1 MNQYWITTSFCS
13 NLYTSYLSLSLSLS
27 RAETMADL
35 MVGGALLSGFINVLF
50 DRLASKEVLDFFRG
64 NKLNLKLL
72 KRLKTVL
79 LSANALLDDAE
90 EKQLG
95 DNNVKNWLD
104 ELKEVL
110 YEADHV
116 MDKISTE
123 ALRLK
128 MEEDELE
135 STASKPFNFVSNNPF
150 EISAVKSEIEEILD
164 TLMDLL
170 EQTEYLGLKK
180 VDRKTTLHRTHA
192 PLLDDSQV
200 YGREGDKEAILKL
213 LLCDDDAGPRISF
226 IPIVGMGGIG
236 KTTLAQNVFYDTT
249 VQQHFALKVWVT
261 VSDDFDVVKITK
273 IILEKITGK
282 ENKANELHQLQKD
295 LKDSLAGKKFLFVHD
310 DVWNEKYE
318 LWDLLKSSFQSGA
331 QGSKIIVT
339 TRNGDVALKM
349 KTRNVQT
356 YELKNMSDDECWK
369 LFAEH
374 AFDNVGSNEVVLSEL
389 QEIGRQIVKKCKG
402 LPLAVKSMASLLRS
416 MSTRDEWRHVLQ
428 SDVWE
433 MPNRQDIEIVPALWL
448 SYRFLPPYLKPCFS
462 YLSIFPKDYKFGDV
476 DREKLILIW
485 MAEGLLKSQP
495 GKRIEDVGEEYLN
508 ALIARSFFQ
517 RNTRNRYLSMHDL
530 MHDLAM
536 YVSGECCFIYDSCK
550 DLHKFSSKTRH
561 LSYMKVLRDAIEFDN
576 LPKAKYLR
584 SLLALPLSNIYS
596 LSDARLTLQ
605 MVLRDGECLRALS
618 LSESNITKLPSSI
631 ENLKYLRYLDISSTN
646 IEELPVSICVLY
658 NLETLVLSH
667 CGKLTQLPTNISKLI
682 NLRHLMIRRTH
693 LKEMPP
699 KIFNMINLWTLSD
712 FVLCGN
718 DGSRIKELGKLEN
731 LHGSLQILGLGYVKE
746 VSDVFEGNLKNKKN
760 LTELILR
767 WNGEADDSIKEREVL
782 NALQPHENLK
792 KLKIHNYNGTNLLDW
807 VTHPSYSNLEKLHL
821 DCKNCCLSLLSFRL
835 LSSLRDLN
843 ISCLYMHDEFGG
855 ISLNMPFAL
864 LEVLKLD
871 GISRL
876 DWSFTNTD
884 GQKCEIFPCLKKFV
898 LSRCGKINVA
908 LPIGNFPSLKYIDIE
923 ECNELVTI
931 FPSST
936 HIDVAYPSLEW
947 LNIDGCSRLESFSE
961 MGLPSSLKNLRII
974 SCNMLMENR
983 MKWNLQR
990 LPLLIEL
997 YLKNYGGAVDS
1008 FPEEWLLPPSLTLLW
1023 IWEFDRLTALNGK
1036 GFHHLTSLRRLEL
1049 HHLEKLE
1056 CLPAEGL
1063 PQTLTAL
1070 TISGC
1075 PVLIPR
1081 CKEGTGEDWP
1091 KIQHIPNIDAQH
1103 WF

>member
-1 MNQYWITTSFCS
+1 
-13 NLYTSYLSLSLSLS
+13 
-27 RAETMADL
+27 MADL

-50 DRLASKEVLDFFRG
+50 DRLASQEVLDFFRG
-64 NKLNLKLL
+64 DKLNLKLL
-72 KRLKTVL
+72 KSLKTVL

-135 STASKPFNFVSNNPF
+135 STASKAFNFVSNNPF

-164 TLMDLL
+164 TLKDLL

-180 VDRKTTLHRTHA
+180 VDQKTTLHRTHA

-213 LLCDDDAGPRISF
+213 LLCDDDAGPKISV

-236 KTTLAQNVFYDTT
+236 KTTLAQNVYYDTT
-249 VQQHFALKVWVT
+249 VQEHFSLKAWVT
-261 VSDDFDVVKITK
+261 VSNDFDVVKITK
-273 IILEKITGK
+273 IILGAIVKTRPDTK
-282 ENKANELHQLQKD
+282 ELHQLQKD
-295 LKDSLAGKKFLFVHD
+295 LKDALAGKKFLFVHD

-339 TRNGDVALKM
+339 TRNEDVALKM
-349 KTRNVQT
+349 KTRDVQT
-356 YELKNMSDDECWK
+356 YKLEKISDDECWK
-369 LFAEH
+369 LFADH

-402 LPLAVKSMASLLRS
+402 LPLAVKSMAGLLRS
-416 MSTRDEWRHVLQ
+416 TSTPDEWRHVLQ

-433 MPNRQDIEIVPALWL
+433 LPNCRDIGIVPALWL

-462 YLSIFPKDYKFGDV
+462 YLSIFPKDYEFGDV

-485 MAEGLLKSQP
+485 MAEGLLKSQL

-517 RNTRNRYLSMHDL
+517 RNTRNRSLSMHDL

-536 YVSGECCFIYDSCK
+536 YVSGERCFIYDSCK
-550 DLHKFSSKTRH
+550 DLHKLSSKTRH
-561 LSYMKVLRDAIEFDN
+561 LLYMKD
-576 LPKAKYLR
+576 LPRAKYLR
-584 SLLALPLSNIYS
+584 SLLASPLSNIY
-596 LSDARLTLQ
+596 LLCITRTTLQ
-605 MVLRDGECLRALS
+605 MMLRDGECLRALS
-618 LSESNITKLPSSI
+618 LSKSNITELPDSI
-631 ENLKYLRYLDISSTN
+631 GNLKHLRYLDVSYTE
-646 IEELPVSICVLY
+646 IEVLPVSICVLY
-658 NLETLVLSH
+658 NLETLILSY
-667 CGKLTQLPTNISKLI
+667 CRNIRQLPTNISKLI
-682 NLRHLMIRRTH
+682 NLRHLMIRGTH

-699 KIFNMINLWTLSD
+699 RIFNMINLQTLSD
-712 FVLCGN
+712 FVLCENG
-718 DGSRIKELGKLEN
+718 GSRIKELGKLEN
-731 LHGSLQILGLGYVKE
+731 LHGSLQISGLGYVKE
-746 VSDVFEGNLKNKKN
+746 VSDVLEGNLKNKRN

-767 WNGEADDSIKEREVL
+767 WNGEASDSIKEREVL

-792 KLKIHNYNGTNLLDW
+792 KLIIFDYSSTNLPDW
-807 VTHPSYSNLEKLHL
+807 VTHPSYSNLEEVYLH
-821 DCKNCCLSLLSFRL
+821 CRNCCFSLLSFRL
-835 LSSLRDLN
+835 LSSLRHLY
-843 ISCLYMHDEFGG
+843 ISCLDMHDEFCG
-855 ISLNMPFAL
+855 ISLNKPFPL
-864 LEVLKLD
+864 LKYLKLER
-871 GISRL
+871 ITTL

-884 GQKCEIFPCLKKFV
+884 HGQKCEIFPCLKQFS
-898 LSRCGKINVA
+898 LSWCGKINVA
-908 LPIGNFPSLKYIDIE
+908 LPIGNFPSLEDIDIST
-923 ECNELVTI
+923 CRKLVTI

-947 LNIDGCSRLESFSE
+947 LKIDGCSRLESFSE
-961 MGLPSSLKNLRII
+961 MGLPCTLKHLEIK
-974 SCNMLMENR
+974 SCDMLIKNR

-990 LPLLIEL
+990 LSSLTEL
-997 YLKNYGGAVDS
+997 KLWGYGGAGDS
-1008 FPEEWLLPPSLTLLW
+1008 FPEEWLLPPSLTVLS
-1023 IWEFDRLTALNGK
+1023 IGSSKLTALNGK

-1049 HHLEKLE
+1049 HHFEKLE
-1056 CLPAEGL
+1056 CLPVEGL
-1063 PQTLTAL
+1063 PQTLTTL
-1070 TISGC
+1070 RIIGC
-1075 PVLIPR
+1075 HLLEPR

-1091 KIQHIPNIDAQH
+1091 KIQHIPNIDTRH
-1103 WF
+1103 W